1 MERQENSQRR
11 RTCHK
16 QGMQVRQL
24 RLVNFRNYA
33 QAQIEP
39 GAGLNV
45 LVGANAQGKTNL
57 LEALYIASTFRPL
70 RPVRESELIRWGEQ
84 EASIKVRFLHHG
96 IEEELLIR
104 IPTEGKRSVWLNE
117 QPVSRQSDLI
127 GRLKVVCFTAQDL
140 LLIRGEPA
148 ERRRFLDNE
157 LSLLSPRYL
166 YSLVQYRRCLE
177 QRNTLLHAHLEGH
190 ASLESLPEWDMQLVK
205 YGARLLSER
214 RHFLEQLQLFARE
227 VHAMLTG
234 DSEVFQLRYEPG
246 LPQKNRSP
254 LVDMEAALPYKEEE
268 WANALQAALR
278 EVQTEEIRRGMT
290 LVGPHRDDFR
300 ISIDGYDARLFASQG
315 QQRTCALSLRLA
327 QIPLL
332 KKRIGESPVVLLD
345 DVFSDLDPE
354 RRMRLVRFLQPR
366 TQTFLTCTDLSML
379 SDVPMQEAVVYH
391 IEGGQIRSG

>member
-1 MERQENSQRR
+1 
-11 RTCHK
+11 
-16 QGMQVRQL
+16 MQVKQL

-57 LEALYIASTFRPL
+57 LEALYYASTFRPL
-70 RPVRESELIRWGEQ
+70 RLVRESDLIRWGEQ
-84 EASIKVRFLHHG
+84 EASIKVRFVQQG

-190 ASLESLPEWDMQLVK
+190 ATLESLPEWDMQLVK

-214 RHFLEQLQLFARE
+214 RQFLEQLQQFANE
-227 VHAMLTG
+227 VHALLTDG
-234 DSEVFQLRYEPG
+234 SEAFQLRYEPG
-246 LPQKNRSP
+246 LPRKSRSLLLDAESVP
-254 LVDMEAALPYKEEE
+254 LPYKEEE
-268 WANALQAALR
+268 WAHALQAALR
-278 EVQTEEIRRGMT
+278 EVQSEEIRRGMT

-345 DVFSDLDPE
+345 DVFSDLDSE
-354 RRMRLVRFLQPR
+354 RRMRLVKFLQPP

-379 SDVPMQEAVVYH
+379 GDVPMQEAVVYH
-391 IEGGQIRSG
+391 IEGGQIRRG

>member
-1 MERQENSQRR
+1 
-11 RTCHK
+11 
-16 QGMQVRQL
+16 
-24 RLVNFRNYA
+24 
-33 QAQIEP
+33 
-39 GAGLNV
+39 
-45 LVGANAQGKTNL
+45 
-57 LEALYIASTFRPL
+57 
-70 RPVRESELIRWGEQ
+70 
-84 EASIKVRFLHHG
+84 
-96 IEEELLIR
+96 
-104 IPTEGKRSVWLNE
+104 
-117 QPVSRQSDLI
+117 
-127 GRLKVVCFTAQDL
+127 
-140 LLIRGEPA
+140 
-148 ERRRFLDNE
+148 
-157 LSLLSPRYL
+157 
-166 YSLVQYRRCLE
+166 
-177 QRNTLLHAHLEGH
+177 LEGH

-234 DSEVFQLRYEPG
+234 GSEVFQLRYEPG

-379 SDVPMQEAVVYH
+379 GDVPMQEAVVYH